1 MQPHTSTA
9 EVRFRHTRV
18 VRQPEGARQSDDSR
32 MGWFRRRP
40 ANRWLRFAI
49 PGLVLFGGGFVLRFL
64 CRRDEGDLYLYGAI
78 ASLAVVS
85 LVVGLIKE
93 RKAH

>member
-1 MQPHTSTA
+1 MRRGLTQHEMSM
-9 EVRFRHTRV
+9 HTRA
-18 VRQPEGARQSDDSR
+18 VRQPERARQSDYSR
-32 MGWFRRRP
+32 LGWFRRRP

-64 CRRDEGDLYLYGAI
+64 FRRDEGDLYLYGGVA
-78 ASLAVVS
+78 ALALVS